1 MTGVLE
7 VHKSTNKENF
17 FEIINQEIYNE
28 ILITAFKGVPII
40 ILNFLQFQSKFG
52 SKLIWLRWF

>member
-17 FEIINQEIYNE
+17 LKLLINKLQWYFNKD
-28 ILITAFKGVPII
+28 FKDVPVSFP
-40 ILNFLQFQSKFG
+40 NFL
-52 SKLIWLRWF
+52 

>member
-17 FEIINQEIYNE
+17 FKIINKSIYND
-28 ILITAFKGVPII
+28 ILTKDFKDVPVSFP
-40 ILNFLQFQSKFG
+40 NFL
-52 SKLIWLRWF
+52 